1 LGSVLIA
8 ASAFVAFILAY
19 IFYGTFISKRIF
31 SLGQLDRC
39 PSEELADGHDY
50 VATKRHILFGHHF
63 TSIAGAAPIL
73 GPAIAVIWGWLPA
86 LLWIVFGSIFIG
98 AVHDLGALVVSARS
112 KGRSIGDVS
121 KGLIGSRAR
130 TLFLFIIFFLVWVV
144 LAVFAMIIAALFNM
158 YPASIFPIWFEI
170 PLALWLGYMLYRRKG
185 NAVLWSVIAVLL
197 MYASIYVGTLFPV
210 QLSDPVFQFGSFA
223 VSPLVF
229 WIGVL
234 FVYAYVASTL
244 PVHRLLQPRDY
255 INSHELYI
263 GLAVIF
269 VGLVVA
275 RPAIV
280 APAVNSAPV
289 GAPSLIPFLFVVVA
303 CGAISG
309 FHSLVASGTTSKQL
323 ARESDAK
330 AIGYGSMLLEGAL
343 ATVALV
349 AVAAGVG
356 LGLKHGGEMLT
367 GTAAWSAQYA
377 NWGAAQG
384 LGAKVGAFVEGA
396 ANLIT
401 ALGIP
406 RDLAATIVAVVLVS
420 FAGTTLDTATR
431 IQRYVVSELGQACK
445 VPFLS
450 RTHPATLVAVV
461 SAAVLAFS
469 QQGGKGG
476 LRLWPLFGT
485 TNQLLAGLAL
495 VTLTLY
501 LAKRGKPIVYTLV
514 PMLFVIAFTGWAM
527 IGNLTGFIAK
537 DNWFLSAVSG
547 VILALELWLIV
558 EAVRAYTRF
567 RASPT
572 PESTMEAGE

>member
-19 IFYGTFISKRIF
+19 VSYGTFISKRIF
-31 SLGQLDRC
+31 SLGTLRKC

-50 VATKRHILFGHHF
+50 VPTKRQILFGHHF

-86 LLWIVFGSIFIG
+86 FLWIVFGSIFMG
-98 AVHDLGALVVSARS
+98 AVHDLGALVVSARN
-112 KGRSIGDVS
+112 KGRSIGDLAAGIIS
-121 KGLIGSRAR
+121 PTAR
-130 TLFLFIIFFLVWVV
+130 TLFLLIIFFLVWVV
-144 LAVFAMIIAALFNM
+144 LAVFVMVIAALFNM
-158 YPASIFPIWFEI
+158 YPAAIFPIWLEV
-170 PLALWLGYMLYRRKG
+170 PLALWLGHMLYKRKG
-185 NAVLWSVIAVLL
+185 NATLWSIVAVVL
-197 MYASIYVGTLFPV
+197 MYASIYAGTRFPV
-210 QLSDPVFQFGSFA
+210 QLSDPVFQFGSYS

-229 WIGVL
+229 WIGIL

-244 PVHRLLQPRDY
+244 PVYKLLQPRDY
-255 INSHELYI
+255 INSHELYV

-269 VGLVVA
+269 IGLMIA

-280 APAVNSAPV
+280 APVLNRSPA
-289 GAPSLIPFLFVVVA
+289 GAPSMIPFLFVVVA
-303 CGAISG
+303 CGALSG

-323 ARESDAK
+323 RCETDAK

-343 ATVALV
+343 ATIALV

-356 LGLKHGGEMLT
+356 LGLKHGGELLT
-367 GTAAWSAQYA
+367 GKAAWAAQYA
-377 NWGAAQG
+377 SWGAAQG
-384 LGAKVGAFVEGA
+384 LSAKVGAFVEGT
-396 ANLIT
+396 ANLIA

-406 RDLAATIVAVVLVS
+406 RNLAATIVAVVVVS

-431 IQRYVVSELGQACK
+431 IQRYVVAELAQAYK

-461 SAAVLAFS
+461 SAAILAFS

-476 LRLWPLFGT
+476 LLLWPLFGT

-495 VTLTLY
+495 MTITLY
-501 LAKRGKPIVYTLV
+501 LAKVGKPVVYTLV
-514 PMLFVIAFTGWAM
+514 PMIFVTLFTGWAM
-527 IGNLTGFIAK
+527 IGNLTGFIA
-537 DNWFLSAVSG
+537 DANRFLSVVSG
-547 VILALELWLIV
+547 GILLLELWLIV
-558 EAVRAYTRF
+558 EAVRAYARL
-567 RASPT
+567 RAAPAT
-572 PESTMEAGE
+572 E